1 MVLMDARR
9 RVRQIWGGY
18 SPKIYD
24 GHFLELKQD
33 WFVANVGDDIIVG
46 DNHFSWGRDNQDK
59 FPKLHANFPDP
70 LLGVAAD
77 DDDVM
82 SGMSELTKEKKR
94 YNAAVAHA
102 RARVESP
109 FGEIKTRWACLQF
122 AFRESREQ
130 LDCVVWLALAI
141 HNAKL

>member
-1 MVLMDARR
+1 MMDACRR
-9 RVRQIWGGY
+9 IRQLWGGY

-24 GHFLELKQD
+24 GHFLELKKD

-46 DNHFSWGRDNQDK
+46 DNHFSWGRDNPDK
-59 FPKLHANFPDP
+59 FPKLHSNFPDP
-70 LLGVAAD
+70 LRGVTGD
-77 DDDVM
+77 DI
-82 SGMSELTKEKKR
+82 SGMTELTKEKKR
-94 YNAAVAHA
+94 YNSAVAHA

-109 FGEIKTRWACLQF
+109 FGEIKTRWACLQIP
-122 AFRESREQ
+122 FREPREQ